1 MTTAGDYCMTAD
13 TGDERGG
20 VPMSVRDS
28 GDASFTTRGASVAPG
43 HVRRRPR
50 FIQKDQ
56 FRDVQSRLG
65 GLPLTPGGLHVG
77 AISLAGVQGFF

>member
-1 MTTAGDYCMTAD
+1 MTQS
-13 TGDERGG
+13 GDERGG
-20 VPMSVRDS
+20 VPMSVRN
-28 GDASFTTRGASVAPG
+28 GGEAAFAARRTSVAPG